1 MMETEKLYELE
12 LEKYQMAKKEIDSNL
27 TGLEEAYNGTIPY
40 NEQMLYELYLY
51 NENLYKI
58 ENPYKMSGNF
68 LTAYFN
74 DDTVEEAIKSYP
86 AFVQLLKFINISREY
101 QFASVKE
108 RTNILIDIYRH
119 RKIMQ
124 IFDNLL
130 KEERE
135 KLETN
140 NVVRRI
146 LAK

>member
-1 MMETEKLYELE
+1 MEEEII
-12 LEKYQMAKKEIDSNL
+12 KYQSAKREIDKNL
-27 TGLEEAYNGTIPY
+27 IGLEDAYKGVIPY

-51 NENLYKI
+51 NEN
-58 ENPYKMSGNF
+58 PYNINGNV

-86 AFVQLLKFINISREY
+86 VFVQLLSFINISSEY
-101 QFASVKE
+101 QFASLKE

-124 IFDNLL
+124 IFDNILR
-130 KEERE
+130 EERE
-135 KLETN
+135 KLETD

>member
-1 MMETEKLYELE
+1 METEKLYELE
-12 LEKYQMAKKEIDSNL
+12 LEKYQSAKREIDKNL
-27 TGLEEAYNGTIPY
+27 IGLEDAYKGTIPY
-40 NEQMLYELYLY
+40 NKQVLYELYLY
-51 NENLYKI
+51 NENPYKI
-58 ENPYKMSGNF
+58 SGNV

-86 AFVQLLKFINISREY
+86 DFVQLLKVIKISREY
-101 QFASVKE
+101 QFASIKE

-124 IFDNLL
+124 IFDNILR
-130 KEERE
+130 EERE
-135 KLETN
+135 KLETD

>member
-1 MMETEKLYELE
+1 MEEEII
-12 LEKYQMAKKEIDSNL
+12 KYQSAKREIDKNL
-27 TGLEEAYNGTIPY
+27 IGLEDAYKGVIPY

-51 NENLYKI
+51 NEN
-58 ENPYKMSGNF
+58 PYNINGNV

-86 AFVQLLKFINISREY
+86 VFVQLLSFINISSEY
-101 QFASVKE
+101 QFASLKE

-135 KLETN
+135 KLETDN
-140 NVVRRI
+140 IVRRI

>member
-1 MMETEKLYELE
+1 MEEEII
-12 LEKYQMAKKEIDSNL
+12 KYQSAKREIDKNL
-27 TGLEEAYNGTIPY
+27 MGLEDAYKGTIPY

-51 NENLYKI
+51 NEN
-58 ENPYKMSGNF
+58 PYNINGNV

-86 AFVQLLKFINISREY
+86 VFVQLLSFINISSEY
-101 QFASVKE
+101 QFASLKE

-119 RKIMQ
+119 RIIMQ
-124 IFDNLL
+124 IFNNLL
-130 KEERE
+130 KKERE
-135 KLETN
+135 KLETD